1 MMSTTAPM
9 ATPTTLTLP
18 HRLYH
23 TRHSC
28 NHPPMVDTVL
38 LRCYNC
44 CMNYDAFVTT
54 ATTAYGVPSEILQV
68 VRPWVESELTAEDVQ
83 QMQLTSHTYS
93 PDHDLGY
100 AELSSITT
108 VPEAMRYLN
117 LIIKMASDEDTAQK
131 SQRARAQF
139 LRDAGGRVGKHFY
152 RYTLKAYY
160 LTQLP
165 Q

>member
-1 MMSTTAPM
+1 
-9 ATPTTLTLP
+9 
-18 HRLYH
+18 
-23 TRHSC
+23 
-28 NHPPMVDTVL
+28 MVDTGPD
-38 LRCYNC
+38 RCYNC
-44 CMNYDAFVTT
+44 CMNYDAFVTL

-68 VRPWVESELTAEDVQ
+68 VRPWVESELTAEDVKE
-83 QMQLTSHTYS
+83 MQLHPHTYS
-93 PDHDLGY
+93 PHIDLGY

-108 VPEAMRYLN
+108 VPMAMQYLN
-117 LIIKMASDEDTAQK
+117 TIIKISTDEDTARK

-139 LRDAGGRVGKHFY
+139 LQDAGGRVGRHFY

>member
-1 MMSTTAPM
+1 
-9 ATPTTLTLP
+9 
-18 HRLYH
+18 
-23 TRHSC
+23 
-28 NHPPMVDTVL
+28 MVDTGPH
-38 LRCYNC
+38 RCYNC

-68 VRPWVESELTAEDVQ
+68 VRPWVESELTPEDVQ
-83 QMQLTSHTYS
+83 QMQLSSHTYS
-93 PDHDLGY
+93 RDTDLGY

-117 LIIKMASDEDTAQK
+117 TIIKMASDEDTAQK
-131 SQRARAQF
+131 SQRARAEF
-139 LRDAGGRVGKHFY
+139 LKDAGGRVGKHFY